1 MALIQGARLRSIGPV
16 AEVQGHGRTG
26 FGGAYASNTL
36 LAVGAAGHV
45 GAGRGS
51 DGVGCMWEDVAHANA
66 CAIALRGLVNEEVGE
81 SGVSAGGINSGSCK
95 QQSLGVPELHD
106 GSRDVFDGA
115 FGFGDGAWRW
125 LDQRVVKGVE

>member
-1 MALIQGARLRSIGPV
+1 MALVQRAGLRSIGPV
-16 AEVQGHGRTG
+16 AEVQGQGRTG
-26 FGGAYASNTL
+26 FGRAYASNAL
-36 LAVGAAGHV
+36 LAVDTASHV

-51 DGVGCMWEDVAHANA
+51 DGIGCMWEDVAHTNA

-95 QQSLGVPELHD
+95 QQSLRVPKLHD

-115 FGFGDGAWRW
+115 FGDGAW
-125 LDQRVVKGVE
+125 